1 MNLKGFIREIGQPR
15 KWKTNEGEDR
25 ETYPLVLTIPY
36 IGSDGKE
43 HSDGIQAEHTC
54 ANPAYI
60 ANIRKGMDEKKCM
73 EFRCGFSIKEWKNPQ
88 GQLKNIQQCK
98 VYDIQMLM
106 TP

>member
-43 HSDGIQAEHTC
+43 HSDDIQAEHTC
-54 ANPAYI
+54 GNPAYI
-60 ANIRKGMDEKKCM
+60 ANIRKGMEEKKCM
-73 EFRCGFSIKEWKNPQ
+73 EFTRNSIA
-88 GQLKNIQQCK
+88 K
-98 VYDIQMLM
+98 V
-106 TP
+106 P